1 MSIMSNTPLPAILGP
16 SSAIPDRGEEGGGRA
31 PAGSASHK
39 IRPPTVPTLFF
50 KIPDQGDLLLQ
61 RHIIGK
67 INFHILV
74 FNFID
79 PIEGGTH

>member
-1 MSIMSNTPLPAILGP
+1 MSIMSNTPFPAFLEP
-16 SSAIPDRGEEGGGRA
+16 SSEIPDQGDQGGGRT
-31 PAGSASHK
+31 PTDLASHK

-67 INFHILV
+67 INFHIFV
-74 FNFID
+74 FDFID